1 MVKIEIAKKF
11 LDSLHGHFMITPVD
25 KVNGNITVISKPF
38 YIKVLIKGLG
48 IVNKLNA
55 NSTYENLPNN
65 NKDVLILSNSRLIQ
79 KNFISLKSWTK
90 GYRQN
95 HEFKQKRVF
104 YEMFYSG
111 YFATF

>member
-1 MVKIEIAKKF
+1 
-11 LDSLHGHFMITPVD
+11 MITPVD

-48 IVNKLNA
+48 IDNKLNA

-79 KNFISLKSWTK
+79 KNFICLKSWTK

-104 YEMFYSG
+104 YEMFYS
-111 YFATF
+111 